1 MEVFEAAAGIDGD
14 VAGKDSV
21 GASRAVALSLAMHVR
36 GPYTVTLS
44 GGHGISGAAAR
55 WTLALGFGTDFAG
68 LQALGS
74 SSPIQRFMR
83 SLGGGSNRGKGSSS
97 SGHGRGP

>member
-1 MEVFEAAAGIDGD
+1 M
-14 VAGKDSV
+14 
-21 GASRAVALSLAMHVR
+21 SLAMIVA
-36 GPYTVTLS
+36 GPYTITVS

-55 WTLALGFGTDFAG
+55 WTFALGFGTDFTG

-83 SLGGGSNRGKGSSS
+83 SLGGGSKKGSGSVN